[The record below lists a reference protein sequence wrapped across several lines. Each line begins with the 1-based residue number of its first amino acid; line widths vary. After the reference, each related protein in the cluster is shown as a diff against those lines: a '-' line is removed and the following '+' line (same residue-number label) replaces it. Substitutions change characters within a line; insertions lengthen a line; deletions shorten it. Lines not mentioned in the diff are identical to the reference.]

1 MKRVM
6 KRVLIASAVL
16 TTTLAAGIFTACT
29 GGDPEEKKKQEG
41 YSCTVTYDANG
52 GTFGSNSTRTYAL
65 VKENSLTPA
74 PGYVDSKQASV
85 KVPSRRN
92 YKLVGEKA
100 DDGDDDKNEEA
111 IASQSWFVA
120 QTDEDGNIVYT
131 GEGETR
137 APVLV
142 SDTPWNFAKDRV
154 EGDVTLVAMWS
165 EVFRYSII
173 ISEPKEDGTT
183 VEKEFRTFEV
193 EPGATIVDKLYKK
206 QDNQIIRRADY
217 INVKQTGYTLLDFYL
232 DDSYNTLLATDYVH
246 PGRMETTETVV
257 DPETKEESTVTAY
270 TNTVKVYAKYLNG
283 KYDFISQSNIRTLTE
298 SSNWYFVEDVDM
310 QGQEFTALTKFTGDI
325 IGNGF
330 TMKNLNVTSLA
341 KKAATGK
348 AYREHSIF
356 GQFGGTISDL
366 TFENVTMIVK
376 TEYETD
382 VPSEQRIDFFAYS
395 FTEKGAISNV
405 TFSDCSVQIQHA
417 ACYAEATGANGL
429 WWEAPAAT
437 QMVNVVMKEN
447 GSIVD
452 AIKIV
457 TDEVSE

>member
-1 MKRVM
+1 M

-16 TTTLAAGIFTACT
+16 VTTLAAGIFTACS
-29 GGDPEEKKKQEG
+29 GGDPEAKKKQEG
-41 YSCTVTYDANG
+41 YTCTVTYDANG

-74 PGYVDSKQASV
+74 PGYVDSKTQATV
-85 KVPSRRN
+85 KLPTRRN

-100 DDGDDDKNEEA
+100 DDGDEDKNEEA
-111 IASQSWFVA
+111 IASQSWFIA
-120 QTDEDGNIVYT
+120 KTDENGNVEYT

-137 APVLV
+137 APVLLRAE
-142 SDTPWNFAKDRV
+142 PWNFARDYV
-154 EGDVTLVAMWS
+154 DGDVTLVAMWS

-173 ISEPKEDGTT
+173 ISETQADGTKT
-183 VEKEFRTFEV
+183 EKEFRTFEV

-206 QDNQIIRRADY
+206 ENGAVVRRADY
-217 INVKQTGYTLLDFYL
+217 INVKQTGYTLLDFYM
-232 DDSYNTLLATDYVH
+232 DDSYNTILTDDYVH

-257 DPETKEESTVTAY
+257 DPETNESTTVSTY
-270 TNTVKVYAKYLNG
+270 TNTVKIYAKYLSG
-283 KYDFISQSNIRTLTE
+283 RYDFISQSNLRTLTE
-298 SSNWYFVEDVDM
+298 TSNWYFVEDVDM
-310 QGQEFTALTKFTGDI
+310 SGQAMTALTKFSGNI

-356 GQFGGTISDL
+356 GVFSGTISDL
-366 TFENVTMIVK
+366 TFENVTMTVQ

-382 VPSEQRIDFFAYS
+382 IPSEQRINFFAYS
-395 FTEKGAISNV
+395 FGETGALTNV
-405 TFSDCSVQIQHA
+405 SFHDCSVKILHSA
-417 ACYAEATGANGL
+417 YYEEATGANGA
-429 WWEAPAAT
+429 WWEAPLAT
-437 QMVNVVMKEN
+437 QLTNVVMKEN
-447 GSIVD
+447 GSIVE

-457 TDEVSE
+457 TE